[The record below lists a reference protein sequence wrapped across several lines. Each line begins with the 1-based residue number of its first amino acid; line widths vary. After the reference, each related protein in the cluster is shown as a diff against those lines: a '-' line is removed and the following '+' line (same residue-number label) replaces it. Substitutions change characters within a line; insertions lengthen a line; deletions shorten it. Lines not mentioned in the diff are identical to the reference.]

1 MVSTAPSPRFFALAS
16 TGGYSHSA
24 VIGCPGHEG
33 CVSSVAASNAMTKS
47 IRTAPLR
54 VNSVQPLQDKPLDG
68 IAAVCSARSAHLSGI
83 SATRVGTPHENTLN
97 LPCPRCR
104 RHASASKLLHALDVE
119 TKSTLV
125 TDLCMMQFYCAP
137 GLHHSVPEPC

>member
-1 MVSTAPSPRFFALAS
+1 MVSTAPSPRFFALAA
-16 TGGYSHSA
+16 TGGYSHNA

-33 CVSSVAASNAMTKS
+33 CKSIVSASSEMTKS

-54 VNSVQPLQDKPLDG
+54 VNSAQALQDKPVDG
-68 IAAVCSARSAHLSGI
+68 IAAVCSARSAHLSGV

-125 TDLCMMQFYCAP
+125 TDLCMMQFYCA
-137 GLHHSVPEPC
+137 LDLRTSVAEPC